1 MLNLQPLGMA
11 FLDIVKFPGKL
22 LLFTNKSQRKIAR
35 RPGRPSLPACRRW
48 SIDFDGSDLVS
59 TLGEHRE
66 DMPRPPVTDLG
77 SRGALVVS
85 GGVGST

>member
-1 MLNLQPLGMA
+1 MLKRPV
-11 FLDIVKFPGKL
+11 LDTQL
-22 LLFTNKSQRKIAR
+22 TSAHT
-35 RPGRPSLPACRRW
+35 GRPSLPACRSW
-48 SIDFDGSDLVS
+48 SIDFDGGDLVS

-85 GGVGST
+85 GGVSST